1 MGYALDALVAEIE
14 AFELPPAGHMWD
26 VPQVPSEPSADDVRD
41 AVERLIAL
49 EEIAAD
55 IPRRLRDLDEL
66 TSAFSLRVT
75 VTPSYDSLEMSR
87 RYEGWLDV
95 ARTARDAWLE
105 FLGLINQQIAHWQS
119 AVAVMEHD
127 IAWQQQAAG
136 TYRSRPLPARALAI
150 AHEAWI
156 R

>member
-1 MGYALDALVAEIE
+1 MGYALEALVAEIE
-14 AFELPPAGHMWD
+14 AFELPPVGHMWD
-26 VPQVPSEPSADDVRD
+26 VPQVPSDPTADDVRA

-49 EEIAAD
+49 EEIAAEV
-55 IPRRLRDLDEL
+55 PARLRALDEL

-75 VTPSYDSLEMSR
+75 VTSSYDSIETSR

-105 FLGLINQQIAHWQS
+105 FLGLINQQIAHWQA

-127 IAWQQQAAG
+127 IAWQGSAAG
-136 TYRSRPLPARALAI
+136 AYRARPLPARALAI
-150 AHEAWI
+150 AHDAWI